1 MIEPFTLLP
10 WGTSFCRK
18 RSRDIVIFPIIRYN
32 EGNAE
37 TPADVPRQGENR
49 MRTNI
54 TIDHQEWND
63 MSNKLSKKNNKK
75 KEPKKR
81 SGMGLVL
88 FTVIAVVL
96 IVGILA
102 FVLLNQP
109 PEEQGAAGDGAE
121 VDLSQVSGPSVTIS
135 VKDYG
140 DIKVKLDEEAA
151 PITVDNFVGLVK
163 DGFYDGLTFHR
174 IMDGF
179 MIQGGD
185 PLGNGTGGSD
195 ETIKGEFSS
204 NGVDNPIS
212 HKRGVIS
219 MARSNDPDSAS
230 SQFFIVQAD
239 STFLDGDYA
248 GFGYVTEGMEVV
260 DKICEDVEEGENG
273 AVEPED
279 QPVIESITL
288 DEE

>member
-1 MIEPFTLLP
+1 
-10 WGTSFCRK
+10 
-18 RSRDIVIFPIIRYN
+18 
-32 EGNAE
+32 
-37 TPADVPRQGENR
+37 
-49 MRTNI
+49 
-54 TIDHQEWND
+54 
-63 MSNKLSKKNNKK
+63 MSNKLSKNQKKNQKK
-75 KEPKKR
+75 K
-81 SGMGLVL
+81 SGMGMIWLSA
-88 FTVIAVVL
+88 IAVVL

-102 FVLLNQP
+102 FVVLNQP
-109 PEEQGAAGDGAE
+109 NEDEPGTADAGAE
-121 VDLSQVSGPSVTIS
+121 VDLSEVSGPSVTIS

-140 DIKVKLDEEAA
+140 DIRLKLDEEAA
-151 PITVDNFVGLVK
+151 PITVENFVGLVK

-248 GFGYVTEGMEVV
+248 AFGYVTDGMDVV
-260 DKICEDVEEGENG
+260 DQICEDIEEGENG

-279 QPVIESITL
+279 QPVIESITV

>member
-1 MIEPFTLLP
+1 
-10 WGTSFCRK
+10 
-18 RSRDIVIFPIIRYN
+18 
-32 EGNAE
+32 
-37 TPADVPRQGENR
+37 
-49 MRTNI
+49 
-54 TIDHQEWND
+54 
-63 MSNKLSKKNNKK
+63 MSNKLSKNKK
-75 KEPKKR
+75 RQPKKK
-81 SGMGLVL
+81 SGMGLVWL
-88 FTVIAVVL
+88 TLIGVVV

-102 FVLLNQP
+102 FVILNQP
-109 PEEQGAAGDGAE
+109 PEESEDGTADAGAE
-121 VDLSQVSGPSVTIS
+121 TEIDLSKVSGPSVTIS

-140 DIKVKLDEEAA
+140 DIKLKLDEEAA
-151 PITVDNFVGLVK
+151 PITVENFVGLVQ

-185 PLGNGTGGSD
+185 PKGDGTGGSD

-219 MARSNDPDSAS
+219 MARSNNPDSAS

-248 GFGYVTEGMEVV
+248 AFGYVTEGMDVV
-260 DKICEDVEEGENG
+260 DQICEDIEEGENG
-273 AVEPED
+273 AVPPED
-279 QPVIESITL
+279 QPVIESITI
-288 DEE
+288 DENK

>member
-1 MIEPFTLLP
+1 MKTYVTI
-10 WGTSFCRK
+10 
-18 RSRDIVIFPIIRYN
+18 N
-32 EGNAE
+32 H
-37 TPADVPRQGENR
+37 QGWER
-49 MRTNI
+49 
-54 TIDHQEWND
+54 
-63 MSNKLSKKNNKK
+63 MSNKLSKNKK
-75 KEPKKR
+75 KQPKKK
-81 SGMGLVL
+81 SGMGLIWL
-88 FTVIAVVL
+88 TLIGIIVIL
-96 IVGILA
+96 GILA
-102 FVLLNQP
+102 FVVLNQP
-109 PEEQGAAGDGAE
+109 PEDDGAADAGTETE
-121 VDLSQVSGPSVTIS
+121 VDFSEVSGPSVTIS

-140 DIKVKLDEEAA
+140 DIKLKLDEEAA
-151 PITVDNFVGLVK
+151 PITVENFVGLVQ

-185 PLGNGTGGSD
+185 PNGDGTGGSD

-212 HKRGVIS
+212 HKRGVVS

-230 SQFFIVQAD
+230 SQFFIVQSD

-248 GFGYVTEGMEVV
+248 AFGYVTDGMEVV
-260 DKICEDVEEGENG
+260 DKICEDIEEGENG
-273 AVEPED
+273 AVSPED

>member
-1 MIEPFTLLP
+1 
-10 WGTSFCRK
+10 
-18 RSRDIVIFPIIRYN
+18 
-32 EGNAE
+32 
-37 TPADVPRQGENR
+37 
-49 MRTNI
+49 MRTYL
-54 TIDHQEWND
+54 TINHQEWND
-63 MSNKLSKKNNKK
+63 MSNKLSKKNNRK

-88 FTVIAVVL
+88 FTVIAVIL

-109 PEEQGAAGDGAE
+109 PEESADGTADAGAE
-121 VDLSQVSGPSVTIS
+121 VDLSKVSGPNVTIT

-140 DIKVKLDEEAA
+140 DIKLKLDEEAA
-151 PITVDNFVGLVK
+151 PITVENFIGLVQ

-212 HKRGVIS
+212 HKRGVVS

-248 GFGYVTEGMEVV
+248 AFGYVTDGMDIV
-260 DKICEDVEEGENG
+260 DQICEDVEEGENG
-273 AVEPED
+273 AVPPED
-279 QPVIESITL
+279 QPVIESITI